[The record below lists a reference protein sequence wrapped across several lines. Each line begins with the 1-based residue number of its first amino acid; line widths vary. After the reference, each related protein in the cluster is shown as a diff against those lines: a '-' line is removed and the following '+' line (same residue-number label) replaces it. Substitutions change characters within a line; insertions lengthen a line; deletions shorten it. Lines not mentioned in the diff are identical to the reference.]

1 MDRGDSRARDWIRLV
16 FDFLL
21 FWVKFPKILIKS
33 ILEQVGKQTC
43 CPPWIHKV
51 PNDVSG
57 VASAG
62 ALPPKA
68 SLEKHLVNLQPFC
81 IIVNH
86 GCKPANCVYKFRIY
100 IDISNCILYFF
111 FFSKYLEALRADD
124 MAVRTSMVTDRP
136 LYTASNAGPLI
147 THNARVRVKKQT
159 RPTANT
165 PWVNSRICNSSRH
178 K

>member
-1 MDRGDSRARDWIRLV
+1 MNNDHEASPARLNLAAASSESLKTNPVFWWIAGTREPVIGSGWCLN
-16 FDFLL
+16 FL

-68 SLEKHLVNLQPFC
+68 SLEKHLANLQPFC
-81 IIVNH
+81 II
-86 GCKPANCVYKFRIY
+86 C
-100 IDISNCILYFF
+100 
-111 FFSKYLEALRADD
+111 
-124 MAVRTSMVTDRP
+124 
-136 LYTASNAGPLI
+136 
-147 THNARVRVKKQT
+147 
-159 RPTANT
+159 
-165 PWVNSRICNSSRH
+165 
-178 K
+178 